1 MAHRISTRISL
12 RWLPDPPSEPTDT
25 LVFNVGDYFM
35 DLRVLKADASID
47 WGMAG
52 ERQILSKDPLK
63 CRWIKTIDS
72 LGPSEPDEGTFTPL
86 PNGDDL
92 ETGSMPCAEKENAVT
107 DYEEVWRKLVPRS
120 GPKRGW
126 ILQSVEGKTFLGRV
140 GGGYLA
146 LSDEQGH
153 KFGARSE
160 EWSPEKG
167 WRVKYAIGDVEGV
180 PSFAGAGSELL
191 GEAAWKIGETVV
203 AFGKDFVVRAF
214 EDID

>member
-1 MAHRISTRISL
+1 M
-12 RWLPDPPSEPTDT
+12 
-25 LVFNVGDYFM
+25 
-35 DLRVLKADASID
+35 
-47 WGMAG
+47 
-52 ERQILSKDPLK
+52 
-63 CRWIKTIDS
+63 
-72 LGPSEPDEGTFTPL
+72 
-86 PNGDDL
+86 
-92 ETGSMPCAEKENAVT
+92 T
-107 DYEEVWRKLVPRS
+107 DYEEVWRKLVPRP

-146 LSDEQGH
+146 LSNEQGH

-191 GEAAWKIGETVV
+191 EGEAAWKIGETVV